1 MGLSLSRPSTTRN
14 RGVILRVAM
23 AGGTVVV
30 TGAATRIGREI
41 SIALSKSGFS
51 VAVHYFSS
59 EDEAEELVSMI
70 QSSGGKASLI
80 RCDLSNSEAVPDIIS
95 KAESAL
101 GPVVGLVNNASLFSH
116 DDISNVSG
124 ISWNEHMEVN
134 ALSPVLLI
142 SELTRRIPDGETG
155 SIVNILD
162 QKIAQPNPD
171 HLSYTASRFA
181 MLGITEALARG
192 LAPQVRVNAIAPGHT
207 LKSREQTQS
216 GFDRAQSETPLGF
229 GPSPIDIAE
238 TVVFL
243 MQARSITGQTIFVD
257 SGERFLARERDVY
270 FETEG

>member
-1 MGLSLSRPSTTRN
+1 MGLPLSRPSTTRN
-14 RGVILRVAM
+14 RGVISRVAM
-23 AGGTVVV
+23 EGGTVVV

-41 SIALSKSGFS
+41 SLALSKSGFS

-59 EDEAEELVSMI
+59 ENEADELVSMI

-80 RCDLSNSEAVPDIIS
+80 RCDLSNPEEAPDIIS
-95 KAESAL
+95 KAESSL

-116 DDISNVSG
+116 DDISNVSET
-124 ISWNEHMEVN
+124 SWNEHMVVN

-142 SELTRRIPDGETG
+142 SELARRIPDDETG

-171 HLSYTASRFA
+171 HLSYTASRFS

-192 LAPQVRVNAIAPGHT
+192 LAPQVRVNAVAPGHT

-229 GPSPIDIAE
+229 GPSPIDVAE
-238 TVVFL
+238 AVVFL
-243 MQARSITGQTIFVD
+243 MQARSITGQTLFVD